1 MIVREFYRKI
11 KKKEN
16 VIKYL
21 LSSFNNKINN
31 KLYKNSENNKI
42 LRNKIFI
49 IKVQ

>member
-1 MIVREFYRKI
+1 M
-11 KKKEN
+11 
-16 VIKYL
+16 L